1 MQKKKGKR
9 DMIQE
14 LRKKE
19 KKTDKRILRQTL
31 WSK

>member
-1 MQKKKGKR
+1 MQKEKGKR

-14 LRKKE
+14 LRKEGGKTE
-19 KKTDKRILRQTL
+19 KRTLRQTL